1 MPSRRAV
8 LAALG
13 SSTVIAGCLGS
24 GAGTPTASDSP
35 AETNREPTTSP
46 IAEPTAQLPAVG
58 ETVSVDGSDLTLER
72 VRCVGSLPYVYTD
85 SGDVQYN
92 SDGRY
97 VLARVTTSADSPP
110 AASRYSLVAAG
121 GRTHAVGSTGS
132 FWLGPDGDRY
142 PYSAGSGSN
151 VSGSS
156 GGWLAFPVDAE
167 LDVESPQIAVGAT
180 GWVLPES
187 VVARLRQP
195 AARYELRELAHPE
208 TVTPEESF
216 TVSVAVENVG
226 PVSGTFR
233 AVLNTSIR
241 YASYARPV
249 FVDLDPGEQRTWELA
264 FGPDDGLNEV
274 GEIGGLDLRTPD
286 GDRNGEIE
294 VVAGTAV
301 GTATER

>member
-1 MPSRRAV
+1 MPSRREY

-13 SSTVIAGCLGS
+13 ASTVLAGCLGN
-24 GAGTPTASDSP
+24 GDGTPTASDSP
-35 AETNREPTTSP
+35 AETSREPTTTP
-46 IAEPTAQLPAVG
+46 TAEPTAQLPAVG
-58 ETVSVDGSDLTLER
+58 GTISVDGVDLTLER
-72 VRCVGSLPYVYTD
+72 VRCTGSLPYVYTD
-85 SGDVQYN
+85 SGDVQTN
-92 SDGRY
+92 PEGRY
-97 VLARVTTSADSPP
+97 VLAKVTTPSSSPP

-121 GRTHAVGSTGS
+121 GRAYAIGSAGS
-132 FWLGPDGDRY
+132 FWLGPDGDRD
-142 PYSAGSGSN
+142 PYRPGPGSDVGD
-151 VSGSS
+151 SS

-167 LDVESPQIAVGAT
+167 LDADAPRVAVGTT
-180 GWVLPES
+180 GWRLPDR
-187 VVARLRQP
+187 VVARFRQP

-208 TVTPEESF
+208 TVTPDEAF

-241 YASYARPV
+241 YASSARPV
-249 FVDLDPGEQRTWELA
+249 FLDLDPGERRTWELD
-264 FGPDDGLNEV
+264 FGPDEGLNEV
-274 GEIGGLDLRTPD
+274 GEVGRLDLRTPS